1 MPECRCFHAKSKR
14 RLWLFQLRVKAEN
27 CMKNAVLCRFLCPES
42 HLFHALFY
50 HSQKGVGVRSRGF
63 HPSRGGFSRIKV
75 AFSCIRNT
83 KIAIKNAQNGG
94 FWGQKGENTK
104 VFLPDAVFASIDY
117 QCVTGIFFVFLYF
130 CVYWLVPR
138 LYIYY

>member
-1 MPECRCFHAKSKR
+1 MHIE
-14 RLWLFQLRVKAEN
+14 
-27 CMKNAVLCRFLCPES
+27 NAVFCRFVCPES
-42 HLFHALFY
+42 HLFHALFCP
-50 HSQKGVGVRSRGF
+50 SQKGVGVRSRGF
-63 HPSRGGFSRIKV
+63 HPSRGGFSCIKV

-104 VFLPDAVFASIDY
+104 VFLPDAVFTSIDY

-130 CVYWLVPR
+130 CVFVFLCLLVSASPI
-138 LYIYY
+138 YILLIIKCIY

>member
-1 MPECRCFHAKSKR
+1 MA
-14 RLWLFQLRVKAEN
+14 A
-27 CMKNAVLCRFLCPES
+27 
-42 HLFHALFY
+42 
-50 HSQKGVGVRSRGF
+50 
-63 HPSRGGFSRIKV
+63 
-75 AFSCIRNT
+75 
-83 KIAIKNAQNGG
+83 

-138 LYIYY
+138 LYILLIIKCIY